1 MEKYIY
7 LIHEHAII
15 TENQFIADA
24 ENAGEYSGI
33 LALQE
38 AIDAKCARRVRYP
51 ISKAITADIVKALTN
66 TLYDDFIN
74 HRTYKEE
81 YKQTIAFLLKNAIDM
96 KAKQARPFTCEEVK
110 DVYGLHMTLKHSGKM
125 SGMFSLST
133 SCKINPFCRARIEHA
148 DEIAERLGMQA
159 QDLICFNCFADD
171 QTDSY
176 GESFLKPFL
185 FNTYLLTNF
194 VLPIEVLPIIN
205 AYAFRFE
212 SFGDLVNMTQEINY
226 FNLCKANKRVHFTQW
241 TKNAGI
247 IARTLEKH
255 ARPKNIKFIY
265 SELKVNSTRTLADV
279 KKVFPFFDS
288 IFRVF
293 TKDYAKDNNITINCG
308 ARHCL
313 SCMLCYTF
321 NDITEINEILRK
333 KGDA

>member
-15 TENQFIADA
+15 TEKQFVADA
-24 ENAGEYSGI
+24 ENAGEYSGMQ
-33 LALQE
+33 ALKD

-51 ISKAITADIVKALTN
+51 ISKAITAEIVKALTCAI
-66 TLYDDFIN
+66 YDDFIN
-74 HRTYKEE
+74 HRKYKEE
-81 YKQTIAFLLKNAIDM
+81 YKKTIAFLIQNARDM
-96 KAKQARPFTCEEVK
+96 QVKQARPFTMEEAK

-133 SCKINPFCRARIEHA
+133 SCKANPFCRARIEHA
-148 DEIAERLGMQA
+148 DEIAQRLRMQA
-159 QDLICFNCFADD
+159 KDLICHSCFADD

-194 VLPIEVLPIIN
+194 VLPVEILPIIN

-226 FNLCKANKRVHFTQW
+226 FNLCKANTRVHFTQW

-247 IARTLEKH
+247 IKRTLEKH
-255 ARPKNIKFIY
+255 ARPDNIKFVY
-265 SELKVNSTRTLADV
+265 SELKVNSTRTLSDV

-293 TKDYAKDNNITINCG
+293 TKEYAKEHGIKINCG

-313 SCMLCYTF
+313 SCMLCYTN
-321 NDITEINEILRK
+321 NDITEINELL
-333 KGDA
+333 KGKGEH